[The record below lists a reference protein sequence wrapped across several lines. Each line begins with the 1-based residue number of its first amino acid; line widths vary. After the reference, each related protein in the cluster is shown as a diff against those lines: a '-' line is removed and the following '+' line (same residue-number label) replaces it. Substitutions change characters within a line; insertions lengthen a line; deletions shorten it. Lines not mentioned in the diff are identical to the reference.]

1 MLIHALSGYYDILA
15 KAGKVLPEGYSNV
28 KIHYKVCLT
37 EDGRIDEI
45 LSCKVRT
52 EQKAAKGKIKE
63 VWNPRNMVMP
73 KRTEKPGIDANIIE
87 HRPLYLFGLNC
98 DKEILSPEDR
108 TQKAKKSHNAFV
120 KTNLEFL
127 EGLDSPVIQAYR
139 QFLQNW
145 NPEEETQNSC
155 LLGLGKE
162 YDKSSYAFCLTGYP
176 DQLLQDD
183 VQVKKRWEEWY
194 RQRGEEGE
202 DAYIS
207 QCAVSG
213 IKAPIARIHSK
224 VKGVYGGLVTGTV
237 LVGFNNPSENS
248 YGKEQSYN
256 SSISSRIMQKYT
268 EALNYLLE
276 TRSHK
281 ILMDDMTIVF
291 WAMNPEETCEDVL
304 MAMLCGQS
312 EQMNTEQTEQM
323 LKNLLEDARKGNII
337 WDRLCSTDC
346 IQPDIDF
353 YMVGLKPNSS
363 RLAVKFIYRKRYAD
377 ILWNVAKFQE
387 EMQVSET
394 VRPLSIARIKMEL
407 VSPKSSHDT
416 VNPALLTK
424 LFEAVIHGSRYPEA
438 LLETTVRRVKTDTDK
453 KVNEVRAG
461 IIKACINRNYKKEEL
476 KVALDREN
484 YTPAYLCGRL
494 FAVLERLQQDASGNS
509 LNRTIKDAYFASA
522 SSRPA
527 IVFPKLLKLAQNHL
541 NKVKGPVFYNKL
553 IGEITWQLEGEFPE
567 TLLLTDQGR
576 FVIGY
581 YQQYQ
586 SFFITGYYQ
595 QYQSVFEKKDT
606 EQKEQTEEDGDGN

>member
-28 KIHYKVCLT
+28 RIHYKVCLT
-37 EDGRIDEI
+37 EDGRIDAV
-45 LSCKVRT
+45 LDCKVQT
-52 EQKAAKGKIKE
+52 EQRNAKGKIKE
-63 VWNPRNMVMP
+63 VWNPRNMVLP

-87 HRPLYLFGLNC
+87 HRPLYLFGLNYE
-98 DKEILSPEDR
+98 KEILSPQDR
-108 TQKAKKSHNAFV
+108 TKKAEKSHDAFV

-127 EGLDSPVIQAYR
+127 EGLDSPVIRAYR
-139 QFLQNW
+139 KFLQNW
-145 NPEEETQNSC
+145 KPEEETQNPC

-162 YDKSSYAFCLTGYP
+162 YDKSGYAFCLTGYP

-183 VQVKKRWEEWY
+183 TQVKKRWEEWY
-194 RQRGEEGE
+194 RQRAEEGE
-202 DAYIS
+202 ETYIA

-213 IKAPIARIHSK
+213 MQAPIARIHSK

-248 YGKEQSYN
+248 YGNEQSYN
-256 SSISSRIMQKYT
+256 SGISSRIMQKYT

-276 TRSHK
+276 TKSHK
-281 ILMDDMTIVF
+281 MLMDDMTIVF
-291 WAMNPEETCEDVL
+291 WAMNPDETCENML

-312 EQMNTEQTEQM
+312 EQMDAEQTEKM
-323 LKNLLEDARKGNII
+323 LKVLLEDMRKGKIRSA
-337 WDRLCSTDC
+337 RLQSMES
-346 IQPDIDF
+346 IQPDVDF

-363 RLAVKFIYRKRYAD
+363 RLAVKFICRKKYAE
-377 ILWNVAKFQE
+377 ILWNVARFQE
-387 EMQVSET
+387 EMQISESVRLVS
-394 VRPLSIARIKMEL
+394 LARIKTEL
-407 VSPKSSHDT
+407 ISPKSSNEK
-416 VNPALLTK
+416 VNPALLAK
-424 LFEAVIHGSRYPEA
+424 LFEAVIYDARYPEA
-438 LLETTVRRVKTDTDK
+438 LLETTVRRVKTDTDR

-476 KVALDREN
+476 KVALDKEN
-484 YTPAYLCGRL
+484 HTPAYLCGRL

-541 NKVKGPVFYNKL
+541 NKIKSPVFFNKL
-553 IGEITWQLEGEFPE
+553 IGEIMWHLEGEFPE
-567 TLLLTDQGR
+567 TLLLSDQGR
-576 FVIGY
+576 FIVGY

-586 SFFITGYYQ
+586 SFF
-595 QYQSVFEKKDT
+595 EKKDT
-606 EQKEQTEEDGDGN
+606 MQEEQMEEKEDGN